1 MGARELLEDLTDAGL
16 CIEADSDR
24 LVVGPAS
31 KLTDDLRARLR
42 AFKPELLALLL
53 APTPERTCTDCAN
66 RLRRGTCAVPAVAGL
81 EPPPGLRPGT
91 DWFGIRWA
99 SASIAAPAVRA

>member
-53 APTPERTCTDCAN
+53 TPTPSGFRTSQCPDA
-66 RLRRGTCAVPAVAGL
+66 GQAVA
-81 EPPPGLRPGT
+81 PVLRPLA
-91 DWFGIRWA
+91 RRRC
-99 SASIAAPAVRA
+99 RA